1 MICNPKKEYI
11 TRLQYQNN
19 QKKRKTQNHIQQI
32 SSKLL
37 KMTKFKSTEKYK
49 SSPMHSRI
57 PSMVY
62 SESTHCDIVGF
73 AEQIVYSENLNTE
86 SI

>member
-1 MICNPKKEYI
+1 
-11 TRLQYQNN
+11 
-19 QKKRKTQNHIQQI
+19 
-32 SSKLL
+32 
-37 KMTKFKSTEKYK
+37 
-49 SSPMHSRI
+49 MHSRI